1 MKNIA
6 LCLRYDGSRYHGWQV
21 QKNDVTVAET
31 VEDAIFRV
39 CGERLR
45 VVGCGRTDAG
55 VHALRYCAN
64 FHSGTRIPMERLP
77 LALNSRLPED
87 IAVLDACE
95 AAENF
100 NAIGSCIKK
109 EYVYKILNRTV
120 RDPFLE
126 KRVCFYPQ
134 HLDME
139 LMQRAA
145 RAFEGTHDFRAVR
158 SVGTETKTTVRTVHW
173 CRAEREGDLITV
185 SVCADGFL
193 YNMCRAMVGTMV
205 YASYGKLLPE
215 EIPEL
220 LEKGDR
226 RLTGPTMPPQGLYLN
241 RVWYEGAVGDM
252 MARN

>member
-21 QKNDVTVAET
+21 QKNDITVAET
-31 VEDAIFRV
+31 LEEAIRKV

-64 FHSGTRIPMERLP
+64 FHSDTRIPMERLP
-77 LALNSRLPED
+77 LALNSRLPDD
-87 IAVLDACE
+87 IAVLDAVE
-95 AAENF
+95 AADGF

-109 EYVYKILNRTV
+109 EYVYKILNRKI

-134 HLDME
+134 YLDMD
-139 LMQRAA
+139 LMCRAA
-145 RAFEGTHDFRAVR
+145 KAFEGRHDFRAVR